1 MSGQQLF
8 VPSSVGR
15 SYKKERQTGRQ
26 RKNSGAV
33 SLSPFVHSFVRSF
46 ARRQRESFDSVRL
59 FFSLSSFFSFFLLLS
74 FCLSVRARGSGANF
88 GSNTISLSGRIGKR
102 RSIPM
107 KEDSERERRC
117 SMAGKKAPL
126 ACSLQ
131 SEPCKLAQFRLAD
144 GGTEDVPFNNPFFL
158 LLPPRERTMQNFR
171 ARSVGV
177 AIEIRGATLN
187 ARFK

>member
-131 SEPCKLAQFRLAD
+131 SEPCKLAQFRLASR
-144 GGTEDVPFNNPFFL
+144 GWRMYRSTTLFSSSF
-158 LLPPRERTMQNFR
+158 RRASERCRIF
-171 ARSVGV
+171 ALGRSVWQSRSG
-177 AIEIRGATLN
+177 EPH
-187 ARFK
+187 